1 MKKLCSLR
9 QGKKMHG
16 RPQIGRNIH
25 KITYL
30 TKEWHPLFTKN
41 SEKLN
46 TIIQIF
52 NGQGSNNDG

>member
-41 SEKLN
+41 SEKL
-46 TIIQIF
+46 IQIF
-52 NGQGSNNDG
+52 NGQGSNNYG